1 VSSGTGRST
10 EGAET
15 VADAASVAALLAEA
29 GRRGLA
35 PLDAQLLLARAT
47 GLSRALLLAHG
58 ERGVAAAEAGQ
69 FRAECARRASGEPLA
84 YIEGHKEFWSL
95 DLVVTPDVLVPRP
108 ETELLVE
115 RCLALLPAD
124 SRRVADLGTGSGA
137 IAIALAQE
145 RPRWEITA
153 VDASS
158 AALDVARGN
167 AARLGITN
175 IRFLQ
180 GNWCDALEADFEADN
195 PFDAI
200 VGNPPYIAEQDP
212 ALDLLRHEPLSAL
225 ASGPQGLDDLRRI
238 ISDAPRHLKGDGWLL
253 LEHGASQAEE
263 VRHLLRPD
271 DWQDVACL
279 KDLAGNDRV
288 SEARRSPR

>member
-10 EGAET
+10 EGAKT

-35 PLDAQLLLARAT
+35 PLDAQLLLARAA
-47 GLSRALLLAHG
+47 GLSRAMLMAHG
-58 ERGVAAAEAGQ
+58 ERGVAAAGVAQ

-137 IAIALAQE
+137 IALALARE
-145 RPRWEITA
+145 RPNWAIAA

-158 AALDVARGN
+158 PALAVARGN
-167 AARLGITN
+167 AARLGLAN
-175 IRFLQ
+175 IRFLH
-180 GNWCDALEADFEADN
+180 GSWCDALHAADARGTLY
-195 PFDAI
+195 DAI
-200 VGNPPYIAEQDP
+200 VSNPPYVASGDA
-212 ALDLLRHEPLSAL
+212 ALEPLRHEPRSAL
-225 ASGPQGLDDLRRI
+225 ASGPEGFDDLLRI
-238 ISDAPRHLKGDGWLL
+238 IDAAPGHMAVEGWLL
-253 LEHGASQAEE
+253 LEHGATQASRIRE
-263 VRHLLRPD
+263 RLLAAGWR
-271 DWQDVACL
+271 DVATRQ
-279 KDLAGNDRV
+279 DLAGLDRV
-288 SEARRSPR
+288 SEARRPIP